1 METAV
6 LIGVVLA
13 AALLMASGLW
23 VGVVLLRTIVRIKR
37 PGASRPDRARP

>member
-1 METAV
+1 METGV

-37 PGASRPDRARP
+37 PAAPRPDRARP